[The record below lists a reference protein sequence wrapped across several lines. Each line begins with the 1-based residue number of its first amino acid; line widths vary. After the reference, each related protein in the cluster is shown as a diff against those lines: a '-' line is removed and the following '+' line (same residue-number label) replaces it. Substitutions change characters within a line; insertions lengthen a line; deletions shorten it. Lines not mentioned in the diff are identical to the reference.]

1 MIKRVICIFLCMI
14 ILVFSIISLASCA
27 SSEAPELDGIKER
40 LVYLIEE
47 SKSLNVLFFGKGL
60 PVYRSDSELADR
72 KMVYLNVSYET
83 QGYDRSMENSSYS
96 SIDEIKAAAKAVFS
110 KDYSEEIFESAI
122 DGIMIGETSAYVRF
136 YDNGEWLLQ
145 NKNINDFKVEERIYD
160 YSTMKIIE
168 PSDASYIN
176 VSVETYSIADNQ
188 RRVVYLSFS
197 FENGN
202 WYLDSP
208 TY

>member
-1 MIKRVICIFLCMI
+1 MIKRVICIALCVI
-14 ILVFSIISLASCA
+14 ILVFSVISLASCA
-27 SSEAPELDGIKER
+27 GSEAPELDSIKER
-40 LVYLIEE
+40 LVYLVEE

-60 PVYRSDSELADR
+60 PVYRRDSSLADR
-72 KMVYLNVSYET
+72 KMVYVNSSYET
-83 QGYDRSMENSSYS
+83 EGYDRAMENSSYL
-96 SIDEIKAAAKAVFS
+96 SIDEIKAAAIKVFS
-110 KDYSEEIFESAI
+110 KDYSEEIFESAT
-122 DGIMIGETSAYVRF
+122 DGIMVGETSAYVRF

-160 YSTMKIIE
+160 YSTMKLME
-168 PSDASYIN
+168 PSGADYIN
-176 VSVETYSIADNQ
+176 VSVETYSIADSQ
-188 RRVVYLSFS
+188 RKIVYLSFS

>member
-1 MIKRVICIFLCMI
+1 MIKRVICIALCVI
-14 ILVFSIISLASCA
+14 ILVFSVISLASCA
-27 SSEAPELDGIKER
+27 GSEAPELDSIKER

-60 PVYRSDSELADR
+60 PVYRRDSSLADR
-72 KMVYLNVSYET
+72 KMVYVNSSYET
-83 QGYDRSMENSSYS
+83 DGYDRAMENSSYL
-96 SIDEIKAAAKAVFS
+96 SIDEIKAAASEIFS
-110 KDYSEEIFESAI
+110 KDYSEEIFESAT
-122 DGIMIGETSAYVRF
+122 DGIMVGETSAYVRF

-160 YSTMKIIE
+160 YSTMKLME
-168 PSDASYIN
+168 PSGADYIN
-176 VSVETYSIADNQ
+176 VSVETYSIADSQ
-188 RRVVYLSFS
+188 RKIVYLSFS